1 MTTDEPS
8 RPSAELETAILESFD
23 AAERLYRATQ
33 FEVSRGCPL
42 PADAESASA
51 VAFRVAMKAI
61 QYDLP
66 CPRWAADA
74 VSWGWRRFEF
84 YEVASIADAF
94 GIPDHKHRAA
104 KHDEIL
110 ASAVYA
116 QVRELQA
123 NGVQLKPNA
132 RDGKGALTL
141 VGERF
146 HMSGKKVEALI
157 TQWRNICRQ
166 NGRDPD
172 KPAYELADAKGVVDA
187 AWVKAWQNASNE
199 WFS

>member
-1 MTTDEPS
+1 MSIDEPN

-23 AAERLYRATQ
+23 AAELLYRATQ
-33 FEVSRGCPL
+33 LEVSQGRPL

-61 QYDLP
+61 QHDLP

-74 VSWGWRRFEF
+74 VSRGWRRFEF

-104 KHDEIL
+104 KHDAML

-123 NGVQLKPNA
+123 KGVQLKPNA

-146 HMSGKKVEALI
+146 HMSGKKVEALM
-157 TQWRNICRQ
+157 TQWRDLCRQ
-166 NGRDPD
+166 SGGDPD
-172 KPAYELADAKGVVDA
+172 EPAYEPADAEAVVAA
-187 AWVKAWQNASNE
+187 AWAKAWLTVSNE
-199 WFS
+199 